1 MANTFLPS
9 SHFPVAQA
17 IEHILAGLELLLV
30 VFLFCGIGAGII
42 TNLVGFAYPAVATL
56 RSMQPLPAG
65 QAAPT
70 NRVDWKFYWVIYCGL
85 CLLDPLVEGVILYWL
100 PFFHPLKVAF
110 LLWLMLPQT
119 RGANVLSRAVVPV
132 VCGNIDSALKDLIS
146 KKSGEGKENSKSK

>member
-1 MANTFLPS
+1 
-9 SHFPVAQA
+9 
-17 IEHILAGLELLLV
+17 LLLV

-42 TNLVGFAYPAVATL
+42 TNLVGFAYPAVASL
-56 RSMQPLPAG
+56 RSLQPLPAG

-70 NRVDWKFYWVIYCGL
+70 NEVNWKFYWVAFGGL

-119 RGANVLSRAVVPV
+119 RGANVLSRVVVPFV
-132 VCGNIDSALKDLIS
+132 SGSIDSALRNITSD
-146 KKSGEGKENSKSK
+146 KKTSSGEEKKDSKSK

>member
-1 MANTFLPS
+1 
-9 SHFPVAQA
+9 V
-17 IEHILAGLELLLV
+17 LAGIELLLII
-30 VFLFCGIGAGII
+30 FLFCGIGAGII

-56 RSMQPLPAG
+56 RSLQPVPAG

-70 NRVDWKFYWVIYCGL
+70 QKLDWKMYWVVYGGM

-119 RGANVLSRAVVPV
+119 RGANLLSKLGVPL
-132 VCGNIDSALKDLIS
+132 VCSAADSAFGNININGAGVGGKKGGAVEEKKD
-146 KKSGEGKENSKSK
+146 SKSK